1 MTGFGEVMFLVK
13 MLSVRQSSTPIRPRE
28 EGWAQ
33 NILLSMA
40 RSTPGYGFGGIGIWK
55 TKRVHYEIESD
66 KTKVRPPFLK
76 IGNANNFLITSIK
89 YDSCLGDR
97 FYHVNN
103 IVVII

>member
-1 MTGFGEVMFLVK
+1 MTGIGEVMFLVK